1 MIEIRI
7 HGRGGQGAVS
17 ASTILADALFRAGR
31 HAQAFAM
38 YGAERRGAPTVAFVR
53 TDEAPIRVRTMV
65 YRPTAVILL
74 DERLL
79 QMVDATAGLAP
90 GGWILVN
97 SPRAPSA
104 LEGLQAFRV
113 FTVDATAIAR
123 GLGLGTK
130 ATPVVNTAVL
140 GAVARAWDLVSLDQ
154 VRSAVGEA
162 VPGKVEE
169 NLAAVALAYGRV
181 LGPVPA
187 GVG

>member
-65 YRPTAVILL
+65 YRPSAAILL
-74 DERLL
+74 DEKLL
-79 QMVDATAGLAP
+79 QMVDVTAGLTP
-90 GGWILVN
+90 GGWIVIN

-113 FTVDATAIAR
+113 FTVDASAIAR
-123 GLGLGTK
+123 ELGLGTR
-130 ATPVVNTAVL
+130 ATPLVNTAIL
-140 GAVARAWDLVSLDQ
+140 GAVARAWDLVTLDQ
-154 VRSAVGEA
+154 VRSAVAEA

-169 NLAAVALAYGRV
+169 NLVAASLGHGRV
-181 LGPVPA
+181 QGPVAA